1 MLTIISLILIIICLI
16 VISAIVIKKLP
27 ALAILDVNN
36 MPGEKEAKFKD
47 TIIKA
52 RVERDLAKWSGFFG
66 RIFLSLSSS
75 IKKVLKA
82 SQSNLK
88 KMKLSYKIA
97 AKMPWPEKQKRIKDL
112 LFSVEDLIKRE
123 EFNEAEEKLV
133 EVISLDQKNLGAFF
147 KLGGIYEELKKYQ
160 EARQTYEYALKL
172 AKQSRND
179 AEMMGDLSLQE
190 IYYSLAWLEKGAGN
204 FDAAFDNVSEAL
216 EFEPNSPRY
225 LDLILD
231 LSIMRKDKESAV
243 KYLEKLSISNPENQK
258 LAEIREEV
266 EALETSEVT

>member
-1 MLTIISLILIIICLI
+1 MLTVISLILVVICLV
-16 VISAIVIKKLP
+16 VIAAIVVKKLP

-47 TIIKA
+47 MIIKA

-66 RIFLSLSSS
+66 RIFLSVNSA
-75 IKKVLKA
+75 ITKTLKA
-82 SQSNLK
+82 SQNNLK
-88 KMKLSYKIA
+88 KMKLSYKVA
-97 AKMPWPEKQKRIKDL
+97 AKIPWPEKQKRIKDL
-112 LFSVEDLIKRE
+112 LFSVEDLIKKE

-172 AKQSRND
+172 AKQHRND
-179 AEMMGDLSLQE
+179 EEVMGDLSLQE
-190 IYYSLAWLEKGAGN
+190 IYFSLAWLEKEAGN
-204 FDAAFDNVSEAL
+204 FDVAFDNVLEAL
-216 EFEPNSPRY
+216 EFEASSPRY

-231 LSIMRKDKESAV
+231 LSIIRKDKESAA
-243 KYLEKLSISNPENQK
+243 KYFEKLASANPENQK
-258 LAEIREEV
+258 LEELKELV
-266 EALETSEVT
+266 DNI